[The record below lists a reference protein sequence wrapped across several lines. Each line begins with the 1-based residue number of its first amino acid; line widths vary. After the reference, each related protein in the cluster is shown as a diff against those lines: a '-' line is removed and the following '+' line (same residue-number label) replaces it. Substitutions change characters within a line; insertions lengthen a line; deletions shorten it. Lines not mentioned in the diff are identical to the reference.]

1 MSFLDKMKKKAEE
14 LELDKKAKDLQAAA
28 TTAAKQAREKAG
40 DFTAENRD
48 KIDGYVEKAATT
60 IDTKTDGKYAD
71 KVAKAKQHV
80 GKGVDKVAE
89 GSPTHPRDCT
99 RCRSQPWGLPWDR
112 LCQRRIHRRRRPS
125 RSTPRRRAAGSGD
138 AGCDPATAS
147 RGVTSDAT
155 TRHTAWAVCRVA
167 DVGRMG
173 KDEWT

>member
-71 KVAKAKQHV
+71 KVAKAKEHV

-89 GSPTHPRDCT
+89 GSPSAPGTAPT
-99 RCRSQPWGLPWDR
+99 TGQPMG
-112 LCQRRIHRRRRPS
+112 
-125 RSTPRRRAAGSGD
+125 TPMGSPVPEADSPAAPTFPVDPD
-138 AGCDPATAS
+138 APQPPAPGAP
-147 RGVTSDAT
+147 GAT
-155 TRHTAWAVCRVA
+155 PPPPQ
-167 DVGRMG
+167 GM
-173 KDEWT
+173 

>member
-40 DFTAENRD
+40 DYTAENRS

-71 KVAKAKQHV
+71 KVAKAKEQV

-89 GSPTHPRDCT
+89 GSPGAPGATGTAPTSGPPMGTPMGSPVAEPDSAAAPT
-99 RCRSQPWGLPWDR
+99 FPVDPDAPQPPAPGAPGA
-112 LCQRRIHRRRRPS
+112 
-125 RSTPRRRAAGSGD
+125 TPPPPHG
-138 AGCDPATAS
+138 
-147 RGVTSDAT
+147 
-155 TRHTAWAVCRVA
+155 
-167 DVGRMG
+167 M
-173 KDEWT
+173 

>member
-89 GSPTHPRDCT
+89 GSPAHA
-99 RCRSQPWGLPWDR
+99 
-112 LCQRRIHRRRRPS
+112 
-125 RSTPRRRAAGSGD
+125 RRARHRSRPRGPPMGTPMGSPVPEAD
-138 AGCDPATAS
+138 SPAAPTFPVDPEAPQPPAPGAPGATPPPPH
-147 RGVTSDAT
+147 GV
-155 TRHTAWAVCRVA
+155 
-167 DVGRMG
+167 
-173 KDEWT
+173 

>member
-28 TTAAKQAREKAG
+28 TTAAKQARVKAG
-40 DFTAENRD
+40 DFTTENRG

-89 GSPTHPRDCT
+89 GSPRTT
-99 RCRSQPWGLPWDR
+99 G
-112 LCQRRIHRRRRPS
+112 
-125 RSTPRRRAAGSGD
+125 STPTTGSPVGETD
-138 AGCDPATAS
+138 SPATPIFPVDPDAPQPPAPGAPGS
-147 RGVTSDAT
+147 TPPPPRGV
-155 TRHTAWAVCRVA
+155 
-167 DVGRMG
+167 
-173 KDEWT
+173 

>member
-40 DFTAENRD
+40 DYTAENRS

-71 KVAKAKQHV
+71 KVAKAKEQV

-89 GSPTHPRDCT
+89 GSPNATGAPGTAPTTGPPMGTPMGSPVAEPDSAAAPT
-99 RCRSQPWGLPWDR
+99 FPVDPDAPQPPAPGAPGA
-112 LCQRRIHRRRRPS
+112 
-125 RSTPRRRAAGSGD
+125 TPPPPHG
-138 AGCDPATAS
+138 
-147 RGVTSDAT
+147 
-155 TRHTAWAVCRVA
+155 
-167 DVGRMG
+167 M
-173 KDEWT
+173 

>member
-40 DFTAENRD
+40 DYTAENRS

-71 KVAKAKQHV
+71 KVAKAKEQV

-89 GSPTHPRDCT
+89 GSPNATGAPGTAPTTGPPMGTPMGSPVVEPDSAAAPTFPVDPDAPQPPPPGAPGATPPR
-99 RCRSQPWGLPWDR
+99 PHG
-112 LCQRRIHRRRRPS
+112 
-125 RSTPRRRAAGSGD
+125 
-138 AGCDPATAS
+138 
-147 RGVTSDAT
+147 
-155 TRHTAWAVCRVA
+155 
-167 DVGRMG
+167 M
-173 KDEWT
+173 

>member
-40 DFTAENRD
+40 DFTAENRE

-71 KVAKAKQHV
+71 KVAKAKHHV

-89 GSPTHPRDCT
+89 GSPATPGAAPTTGSPMGSPMGSPVPEPDSPTPPLVPVDPEAPRPPASGSPGT
-99 RCRSQPWGLPWDR
+99 
-112 LCQRRIHRRRRPS
+112 
-125 RSTPRRRAAGSGD
+125 TP
-138 AGCDPATAS
+138 PPPH
-147 RGVTSDAT
+147 GV
-155 TRHTAWAVCRVA
+155 
-167 DVGRMG
+167 
-173 KDEWT
+173 

>member
-40 DFTAENRD
+40 DYTAENRS

-71 KVAKAKQHV
+71 KVAKAKEQV

-89 GSPTHPRDCT
+89 GSPGATGAPGTAPTTGPPMGSPMGSPVAEPDSAAAPT
-99 RCRSQPWGLPWDR
+99 FPVDPDAPQPPAPGAPGA
-112 LCQRRIHRRRRPS
+112 
-125 RSTPRRRAAGSGD
+125 TPPPPHG
-138 AGCDPATAS
+138 
-147 RGVTSDAT
+147 
-155 TRHTAWAVCRVA
+155 
-167 DVGRMG
+167 M
-173 KDEWT
+173 

>member
-40 DFTAENRD
+40 DYTAENRS

-71 KVAKAKQHV
+71 KVAKAKEQV

-89 GSPTHPRDCT
+89 GSPGATGTAPTTGPPMGTPMGSPVAEPDSAAAPT
-99 RCRSQPWGLPWDR
+99 FPVDPDAPQPPAPGAPGA
-112 LCQRRIHRRRRPS
+112 
-125 RSTPRRRAAGSGD
+125 TPPPPHG
-138 AGCDPATAS
+138 
-147 RGVTSDAT
+147 
-155 TRHTAWAVCRVA
+155 
-167 DVGRMG
+167 M
-173 KDEWT
+173 